1 MINVLNLMAFTLFI
15 TIFVYLAFKS
25 SRLKLESQ
33 NLKVEI
39 INIIHE
45 NQVLKNKLANGG
57 IDKSAIE
64 KSDAFLTFLNQSR
77 DWAFEYIEEV
87 QSVLETFVT
96 EIEPEINYF
105 KEYGDLASMSP
116 NYYSMKKI
124 AESYD
129 KLKQLLPKEKEW
141 KTFLC
146 QH

>member
-87 QSVLETFVT
+87 QSVLEAFVT

-105 KEYGDLASMSP
+105 KEYGDVASMSP

-129 KLKQLLPKEKEW
+129 KLKQLLPKEKE
-141 KTFLC
+141 
-146 QH
+146 

>member
-146 QH
+146 QQ